1 MKRLESKLNIIVI
14 FVVIVLLIIA
24 LFNAFSVTNGT
35 VKNLVLKRTKG
46 FDILTKSS
54 SYNELLAKSKEK
66 AKEDTNE
73 VGVLRIEFEKVEID
87 YDKVYTSDLLAI
99 GLRWFYSIFFLI
111 TMLSFF
117 IYYIKGWLLD
127 VALSKYQLLPVLFIE
142 LKDGKKDTLNLHYSI

>member
-24 LFNAFSVTNGT
+24 LFNAFSVTNGS